1 MAQRAHRRTIPES
14 FVHLL
19 YDYLQAHGIDP
30 QALLGEPRPP
40 VHHDH
45 PGSFPIELWT
55 TLLQRAA
62 EHLHDPTLGLQLGQ
76 HITPRHAGLLGYLL
90 IASSNL
96 EQALQRLDRYQ
107 QLIYDVTPMQ
117 CRQGADHVD
126 LVWGAEQGRPGNLVD
141 ETSIT
146 ALVQFCRDITGQHL
160 QPLRVQFINPPPADL
175 APYHD
180 YFGCPVWFDQAETV
194 VRVATAALA
203 YPLRAADPALGE
215 VMERHAETLLAKLPQ
230 EQPLIEQLRQIIAA
244 CLHLGEPSIDA
255 IAAQLGRSAR
265 SLQRDLQASG
275 SSFRKVLNG
284 LRKEL
289 ALAYLP
295 QPHLSLLDIAMLLGY
310 TEQSAFSRSFRQWS
324 GVAPS
329 EYRQQISLTPDSLPA
344 GRSV

>member
-1 MAQRAHRRTIPES
+1 MDIRPHRRTIPES

-19 YDYLQAHGIDP
+19 YDYLQARDIDP
-30 QALLGEPRPP
+30 QALLGHPRPP
-40 VHHDH
+40 VNHDR

-55 TLLQRAA
+55 SLLQRAA
-62 EHLHDPTLGLQLGQ
+62 GHLHVPTLGLQLGQ

-90 IASSNL
+90 IASTNL

-146 ALVQFCRDITGQHL
+146 ALVQFCRDITGQPL
-160 QPLRVQFINPPPADL
+160 QPLLVQFINPTPADL
-175 APYHD
+175 TPYHA
-180 YFGCPVWFDQAETV
+180 YFGCPVLFDQAETL
-194 VRVATAALA
+194 VRVASAALA
-203 YPLRAADPALGE
+203 WPLRAADPALGE
-215 VMERHAETLLAKLPQ
+215 VMEGHAETLLAKLQQ
-230 EQPLIEQLRQIIAA
+230 EQPLIEQLRQSIAA

-265 SLQRDLQASG
+265 SLQRDLQNGG
-275 SSFRKVLNG
+275 SSFREVLNG

-289 ALAYLP
+289 AQAYLQ
-295 QPHLSLLDIAMLLGY
+295 QPHLSMLDIAMLLGY
-310 TEQSAFSRSFRQWS
+310 TEQSAFSRSFRQWT
-324 GVAPS
+324 GAAPS
-329 EYRQQISLTPDSLPA
+329 EYRRHNDH
-344 GRSV
+344 

>member
-1 MAQRAHRRTIPES
+1 MDKRAHRRTIPES

-19 YDYLQAHGIDP
+19 YDYLQARDIDP
-30 QALLGEPRPP
+30 QALLGHARPP
-40 VHHDH
+40 VNHDR

-55 TLLQRAA
+55 SLLQRAA

-90 IASSNL
+90 IASTNL

-117 CRQGADHVD
+117 CRHGADYVD

-146 ALVQFCRDITGQHL
+146 ALVQFCRDITGQPL
-160 QPLRVQFINPPPADL
+160 QPLLVQFINPAPADL
-175 APYHD
+175 TPYHG
-180 YFGCPVWFDQAETV
+180 YFGCPVLFDQAETL
-194 VRVATAALA
+194 VRVASAALA
-203 YPLRAADPALGE
+203 WPLRAADPALGE
-215 VMERHAETLLAKLPQ
+215 VMERHAEILLAKLPQ

-244 CLHLGEPSIDA
+244 CLHLGEPSIDV

-265 SLQRDLQASG
+265 SLQRDLQSSG
-275 SSFRKVLNG
+275 SSFREVLNG

-289 ALAYLP
+289 AHAYLQ
-295 QPHLSLLDIAMLLGY
+295 QPHLNMLDIAMLLGY
-310 TEQSAFSRSFRQWS
+310 TEQSAFSRSFRQWT

-329 EYRQQISLTPDSLPA
+329 DYRHRGDKE
-344 GRSV
+344 

>member
-1 MAQRAHRRTIPES
+1 MDKRAHRRTIPES

-19 YDYLQAHGIDP
+19 YDYLQARDIDP
-30 QALLGEPRPP
+30 QALLGHPRPP
-40 VHHDH
+40 VNHDR

-55 TLLQRAA
+55 SLLQRAA
-62 EHLHDPTLGLQLGQ
+62 EHLRDPTLGLQLGQ

-117 CRQGADHVD
+117 CRQGTDYVD

-146 ALVQFCRDITGQHL
+146 ALVQFCRDISGQPL
-160 QPLRVQFINPPPADL
+160 QPRLVQFINPPPADL
-175 APYHD
+175 TPYHA
-180 YFGCPVWFDQAETV
+180 YFGCPVLFDQAETL
-194 VRVATAALA
+194 VRVASAALA
-203 YPLRAADPALGE
+203 WPLRAADPALGE
-215 VMERHAETLLAKLPQ
+215 VMERHAEILLAKLPQ
-230 EQPLIEQLRQIIAA
+230 EQPLIEQLRQSIAA
-244 CLHLGEPSIDA
+244 CLHLGEPSIDV

-265 SLQRDLQASG
+265 SLQRDLQSNG
-275 SSFRKVLNG
+275 SSFREVLNG

-289 ALAYLP
+289 AHAYLQ
-295 QPHLSLLDIAMLLGY
+295 QPHLSMLDIAMLLGY
-310 TEQSAFSRSFRQWS
+310 TEQSAFSRSFRQWT

-329 EYRQQISLTPDSLPA
+329 EYRRHNDH
-344 GRSV
+344 

>member
-1 MAQRAHRRTIPES
+1 MAQRAHSRTIPES

-19 YDYLQAHGIDP
+19 YDYLQARDIDP
-30 QALLGEPRPP
+30 QALLGQPRPP
-40 VHHDH
+40 VNHDR

-55 TLLQRAA
+55 SLLQRAA
-62 EHLHDPTLGLQLGQ
+62 EHLQDPTLGLQLGQ

-90 IASSNL
+90 IASTNL

-117 CRQGADHVD
+117 CRQGEDYVD

-146 ALVQFCRDITGQHL
+146 ALVQFCRDITGRHL

-175 APYHD
+175 APYHT
-180 YFGCPVWFDQAETV
+180 YFACPVLFDQAETV
-194 VRVATAALA
+194 VRVASAALA
-203 YPLRAADPALGE
+203 WPLRAADPALGE

-230 EQPLIEQLRQIIAA
+230 EQPLIEQLRQSIAA

-255 IAAQLGRSAR
+255 IAVQLGRSAR
-265 SLQRDLQASG
+265 SLQRELQVAG
-275 SSFRKVLNG
+275 SSFRVVLNG

-289 ALAYLP
+289 ALAYLQ
-295 QPHLSLLDIAMLLGY
+295 QPHLSMLDIAMLLGY
-310 TEQSAFSRSFRQWS
+310 TEQSAFSRSFRQWT

-329 EYRQQISLTPDSLPA
+329 DYRRGTAEMPTPPA
-344 GRSV
+344 